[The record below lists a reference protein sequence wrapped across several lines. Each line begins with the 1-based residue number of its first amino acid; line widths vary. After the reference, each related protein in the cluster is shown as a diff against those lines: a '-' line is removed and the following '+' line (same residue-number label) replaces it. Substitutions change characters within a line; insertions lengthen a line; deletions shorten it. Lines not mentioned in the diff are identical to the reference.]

1 MGVLL
6 GKHILLKTTQQLQ
19 LKHQIKQA
27 KHIESSQIQKIS
39 LLQKNDNCLNT
50 IINIC
55 YKSQNKI
62 RSNDLVSKYIL
73 ATTKIYKRKQITIQV
88 ALTIEILI
96 SVFSELFL
104 YCSADHITRQ
114 LEDS

>member
-1 MGVLL
+1 LGVLL

-39 LLQKNDNCLNT
+39 LLNKKNDNCLNT

-73 ATTKIYKRKQITIQV
+73 ATTKNK
-88 ALTIEILI
+88 L
-96 SVFSELFL
+96 LFK
-104 YCSADHITRQ
+104 
-114 LEDS
+114 